1 MTGVYQHSLREK
13 LGQSFYVTVSPE
25 QCLSAY
31 PMEKWNQLTEK
42 FESMPYK
49 DRKRIRSVFSHAA
62 QCDLDAQGRILL
74 PLQLRQ
80 FAGLT
85 KNVSVVGAGVTVE
98 IWDADKWAE
107 VDAAETTPE
116 SLAEAFEE
124 LDF

>member
-1 MTGVYQHSLREK
+1 
-13 LGQSFYVTVSPE
+13 
-25 QCLSAY
+25 
-31 PMEKWNQLTEK
+31 MEKWNQLTEK